1 MTIEYA
7 APVATCSLI
16 IGFKKAFKNT
26 GVTNARTYCMPG
38 VARRAERR
46 EDFFPACMATRSF
59 AQKPEDTTGGRSV
72 ELLSEAPQLLY
83 VESPTQWY
91 VGPTMHCTT
100 NRACAFTQDVVF
112 VWRPYRTKVR

>member
-59 AQKPEDTTGGRSV
+59 AQKPEAPP
-72 ELLSEAPQLLY
+72 EA
-83 VESPTQWY
+83 
-91 VGPTMHCTT
+91 GPSSC
-100 NRACAFTQDVVF
+100 
-112 VWRPYRTKVR
+112 